1 MENGLG
7 QYAPQIVAMLLGGL
21 STSLGT
27 TWLVRKPRGHEMLLK
42 AKGAGIVLFALAS
55 IGLGGGAIYW
65 MVTSMLD
72 SVGGPLQLA
81 SAGAMLL
88 FGLAIGLPMSLP
100 GVMLAWTDARAN
112 AEKKRKRKDRVVT
125 KDDRRAFAEDLA
137 RQLSELG
144 DPQRD
149 VKVSIGGDGGTVLR
163 LEGDLSAKEAERLT
177 NALRADLKDVG
188 FKRVEGSKRKNW
200 WTRV

>member
-1 MENGLG
+1 MGNALG

-42 AKGAGIVLFALAS
+42 AKGASIALFALAS

-72 SVGGPLQLA
+72 SVGGPPQLA

-137 RQLSELG
+137 RQLRELG
-144 DPQRD
+144 DAQRD
-149 VKVSIGGDGGTVLR
+149 VKVSIGGDGGTVLK

-177 NALRADLKDVG
+177 NALRPDLKDVG

-200 WTRV
+200 WARV

>member
-7 QYAPQIVAMLLGGL
+7 QYAPQIIAMLLGGL

-27 TWLVRKPRGHEMLLK
+27 TWLLRKPRGHEMLLK
-42 AKGAGIVLFALAS
+42 VKRPGIALFAVAS
-55 IGLGGGAIYW
+55 LGLGGGAAYW

-72 SVGGPLQLA
+72 SIGGPPELA
-81 SAGAMLL
+81 SAGVMLL

-100 GVMLAWTDARAN
+100 GAMLAWTDARAGE
-112 AEKKRKRKDRVVT
+112 EKKRKRKDRVVT

-144 DPQRD
+144 DPDRD
-149 VKVSIGGDGGTVLR
+149 VKVSIGGDGGTVLK
-163 LEGDLSAKEAERLT
+163 LEGKISAKEAERLT
-177 NALRADLKDVG
+177 AALRADMKDVG
-188 FKRVEGSKRKNW
+188 FKRVEGGGSKSW
-200 WTRV
+200 WVRV

>member
-27 TWLVRKPRGHEMLLK
+27 TWLVRQPRGHEMLLK
-42 AKGAGIVLFALAS
+42 AKGAGIALFALAS

-137 RQLSELG
+137 RQLRELG
-144 DPQRD
+144 DPQRN
-149 VKVSIGGDGGTVLR
+149 VKVSIEGDGGTVLK

>member
-7 QYAPQIVAMLLGGL
+7 EYAPQIVAMLLGGL
-21 STSLGT
+21 TTSLGT
-27 TWLVRKPRGHEMLLK
+27 TWLVRKPRGHEMLLS
-42 AKGAGIVLFALAS
+42 AKVPGIALFAIVS

-65 MVTSMLD
+65 IVTSMLD
-72 SVGGPLQLA
+72 SVGGQPELA
-81 SAGAMLL
+81 SAGALLL

-112 AEKKRKRKDRVVT
+112 VEKKQERKDRVVT
-125 KDDRRAFAEDLA
+125 EDDRRAYAEDLA

-144 DPQRD
+144 DRERE
-149 VKVSIGGDGGTVLR
+149 VKVSIGGDGETVLK
-163 LEGDLSAKEAERLT
+163 LEGDLTAKEAERLT
-177 NALRADLKDVG
+177 NALRPDLKDVG

-200 WTRV
+200 WARV